1 MMYGEEGRGDGIC
14 EKIKNNNGPIRID
27 QGFLLLV
34 EIVVV
39 DIRRQY

>member
-27 QGFLLLV
+27 HDLLLLV
-34 EIVVV
+34 EIIVV